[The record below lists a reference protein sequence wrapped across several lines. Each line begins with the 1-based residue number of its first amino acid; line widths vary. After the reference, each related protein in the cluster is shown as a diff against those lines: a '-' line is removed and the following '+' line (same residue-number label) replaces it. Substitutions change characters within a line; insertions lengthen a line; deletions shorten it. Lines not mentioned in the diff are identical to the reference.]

1 MTRDI
6 GQILALLQ
14 QQNSNL
20 IDAQQKQ
27 WNTPILEVPILGQQQ
42 QQRTGLD
49 PSELRKP
56 TSLTIETGSRSS
68 CSLPTVNESAAETSS
83 RLLYPKSLST
93 QRSLDSARYTCLL
106 RVFTRVPNFQTFFFS
121 LCVVDLEVKVLLD
134 ARRKLHSGI
143 CHGFRHKQE
152 LLLMIRPLRL
162 LVIWSIYYYYYL
174 ELFYKKN
181 NLAKIGE
188 GERTE
193 SIIMEPSSVVRWT
206 GVPGAS
212 TSSRPASNAQSPS
225 GGSSCWSDVEA
236 ASQAPLARL
245 ESTEEIVFPS
255 VVWQK
260 QFSFLVSIS
269 KTSLTPILDYFT
281 FYTNYY

>member
-106 RVFTRVPNFQTFFFS
+106 RVFTRVPNFQTFFFFS
-121 LCVVDLEVKVLLD
+121 LRSRPGGESLTGRTKKTAFRNLPWLPPQ
-134 ARRKLHSGI
+134 ARALTYDPSSQTFGNLIH
-143 CHGFRHKQE
+143 
-152 LLLMIRPLRL
+152 LLLL
-162 LVIWSIYYYYYL
+162 L
-174 ELFYKKN
+174 
-181 NLAKIGE
+181 
-188 GERTE
+188 
-193 SIIMEPSSVVRWT
+193 
-206 GVPGAS
+206 
-212 TSSRPASNAQSPS
+212 SR
-225 GGSSCWSDVEA
+225 
-236 ASQAPLARL
+236 
-245 ESTEEIVFPS
+245 IV
-255 VVWQK
+255 
-260 QFSFLVSIS
+260 L
-269 KTSLTPILDYFT
+269 
-281 FYTNYY
+281 